1 LGDSLESRSPSMLDE
16 LAIRAIDISFYLPVP
31 LVLWCG
37 FRWLRASRAAYSPLK
52 RRLTHSS
59 LIMLACS
66 SAAFAILMVVLEFA
80 PPNNENARIRLII
93 RGVQVGFVTGVLGVA
108 LAPFTAKSMRL
119 ILACTGLLVSY
130 HWYLLGNAY

>member
-1 LGDSLESRSPSMLDE
+1 MLDE
-16 LAIRAIDISFYLPVP
+16 LAIRAIDISLYLPVP
-31 LVLWCG
+31 LVLWAC
-37 FRWLRASRAAYSPLK
+37 FRWFRASRSSDSPLR

-66 SAAFAILMVVLEFA
+66 SIAFAILVAVLELA

-93 RGVQVGFVTGVLGVA
+93 RGVQIGFVTGVLGVA

-119 ILACTGLLVSY
+119 ILAGTGLLVSY